1 MTTQP
6 LIDSLVGDMKPVRRL
21 NVVAL
26 LGAIV
31 PAVIMAVFLVTLAGG
46 LKEDLARLG
55 NNTDFWVLVAICLAM
70 SFGCLAVA
78 VRLARPG
85 ARPPVW
91 AWPLV
96 IAGLLAFIVPPALM
110 LIEDKA
116 SPLLHAFDL
125 GGPRC
130 FRLVLLASILP
141 SLAMLR
147 WARMGAVTRPVLFA
161 GTTALASAN
170 LGNIAMMLTCGMIEM
185 RHILMSHGPAMLIV
199 GCVVGGITFVLARR
213 W

>member
-6 LIDSLVGDMKPVRRL
+6 LIDSLVDDIKPVSRL

-31 PAVIMAVFLVTLAGG
+31 PAVIMAAFMVTLAGG

-55 NNTDFWVLVAICLAM
+55 NNTDFWGLVAICLAM
-70 SFGCLAVA
+70 SIGSMALAM
-78 VRLARPG
+78 RLARPG
-85 ARPPVW
+85 ARLPVW
-91 AWPLV
+91 ALPLA
-96 IAGLLAFIVPPALM
+96 IGGLLAFVVPPALM
-110 LIEDKA
+110 LIEDTA
-116 SPLLHAFDL
+116 SPFLHMFEL

-130 FRLVLLASILP
+130 FRLVLLASVLP
-141 SLAMLR
+141 ALAMLR
-147 WARMGAVTRPVLFA
+147 WARMGAATRPLLFA

-170 LGNIAMMLTCGMIEM
+170 LGNIAMMLSCGMIEM

-199 GCVVGGITFVLARR
+199 GCVVGGLTFALARR